1 MPYKVSCNFFFR
13 IKTRSVTG
21 ICKIKEWG
29 SGCSGEVE
37 VSNSAG
43 GLVPDEEQVAL
54 LSLHHSWLPTVFS
67 ANGKDVL
74 IFRAPNCG
82 CLSF

>member
-1 MPYKVSCNFFFR
+1 M
-13 IKTRSVTG
+13 
-21 ICKIKEWG
+21 
-29 SGCSGEVE
+29 
-37 VSNSAG
+37 SNSAG